1 MKRPYLSIRSKLFL
15 SLLLILLLSY
25 STLLFATVKSFDA
38 FIAKEV
44 SKDLE
49 ASLNFAQNQYFSRAN
64 QLKFALMQPAMAP
77 PVHSHI
83 RSKDNA
89 WLKSAIK
96 RWQTI
101 LPFADVV
108 SIVDPQKMVMARLGS
123 DRSGDILQLPHI
135 LERAFRERQVV
146 VATELVSSEFLC
158 REGVPYYC
166 SPLPGEREAMMIT
179 IAIPVL
185 SPSGELLG
193 GIVAGDLVNKDPY
206 YPYQVQKIFGREVEL
221 TITQR
226 GRKIASSLKN
236 DADFPSIMA
245 PEIYASLERGL
256 PYQGE
261 ARIGAKVY
269 KTAFEPITDSRGGL
283 VGSLSVALSKED
295 FRKIRNDN
303 ERNIMISALIG
314 ILLSFG
320 IAYAATRH
328 VTRPLKALSRGVRK
342 IEEGDLDQRVTVTSG
357 DELGLL
363 ADSFNRMASALAERD
378 GTIKKKNQ
386 ALQEL
391 NELLEKKVTERT
403 AELRMEMERLETV
416 LTSMAEGIVVTDRDN
431 RVILFNPAAQK
442 LFDLVPH
449 RVINQP
455 ADKLGEL
462 GGFAGLAEYIGSVR
476 SDGISAAA
484 REEELAVQGKKL
496 RVNLSPLLD
505 EAETFAGVVMSIRDV
520 TMEEEVDRMKTE
532 FIATVSHELKTPLT
546 SMKGSLQFI
555 LGKGKWLTDTER
567 ELLSV
572 CLRNTDR
579 LIRLISDILDISKIE
594 EGRVEF
600 HFKPQVI
607 GMLATYAIE
616 EIRPLALGRNI
627 TIISEIADD
636 LPPVYGD
643 HDRLVQVLTNLLS
656 NAVKFSPEG
665 KVIMVSAIREVN
677 YVAVSVAD
685 RGTVIEW
692 SDRGK
697 LFKKFQRLEN
707 SENGERGG
715 TGLGLAICKEIIEG
729 HHGKI
734 YYQTGIGGGNVFTF
748 TVPVYEEQY
757 EPG

>member
-15 SLLLILLLSY
+15 SILLILLLSY

-38 FIAKEV
+38 FIAREV

-64 QLKFALMQPAMAP
+64 QIKYALMQPAMAP
-77 PVHSHI
+77 PVHSHLL
-83 RSKDNA
+83 RKDNA
-89 WLKSAIK
+89 WLKSALK

-101 LPFADVV
+101 LPFVDVM
-108 SIVDPQKMVMARLGS
+108 SIVDPQMKVMARLGN
-123 DRSGDILQLPHI
+123 DQSGDTLQLPHI
-135 LERAFRERQVV
+135 LERAFRERQTV
-146 VATELVSSEFLC
+146 VATELVSSDFLC
-158 REGVPYYC
+158 REGMTYYC
-166 SPLPGEREAMMIT
+166 SPPAEEREAMMIT

-185 SPSGELLG
+185 TPSGELLG
-193 GIVAGDLVNKDPY
+193 GLVAGDLVNKDPY
-206 YPYQVQKIFGREVEL
+206 YPNQVQKVFGREVEL

-245 PEIYASLERGL
+245 PEIYANLERGL

-261 ARIGAKVY
+261 ARIGAKIY

-295 FRKIRNDN
+295 FKKIRNDN
-303 ERNIMISALIG
+303 ERNIIISALIG

-328 VTRPLKALSRGVRK
+328 VTQPLKALSRGVRK
-342 IEEGDLDQRVTVTSG
+342 IEEGDLDQRVTVTSE

-378 GTIKKKNQ
+378 VTIKKKNQ

-449 RVINQP
+449 RVVNHP
-455 ADKLGEL
+455 VEKLGEL
-462 GGFAGLAEYIGSVR
+462 GGVSGLAEYINTVRFGELSASVM
-476 SDGISAAA
+476 
-484 REEELAVQGKKL
+484 EKELAVEGKKL
-496 RVNLSPLLD
+496 KVNFSPLLD
-505 EAETFAGVVMSIRDV
+505 ESGSFAGVVTSIRDV
-520 TMEEEVDRMKTE
+520 TLEEAVDRMKTE
-532 FIATVSHELKTPLT
+532 FISTVSHELKTPLT
-546 SMKGSLQFI
+546 SMKGSLQYI
-555 LGKGKWLTDTER
+555 LSKGKWLTGTER

-572 CLRNTDR
+572 CHRNTDR

-594 EGRVEF
+594 EGRVELK
-600 HFKPQVI
+600 FKPQSI
-607 GMLATYAIE
+607 GTLVTYAME
-616 EIRPLALGRNI
+616 EIKPLAMERNI
-627 TIISEIADD
+627 TIINEIGEDI
-636 LPPVYGD
+636 PPVYGD
-643 HDRLVQVLTNLLS
+643 HDRLVQVATNLLS
-656 NAVKFSPEG
+656 NAIKFSPQW
-665 KVIMVSAIREVN
+665 KVVTVSAAREGN
-677 YVAVSVAD
+677 YVAVSVTD
-685 RGTVIEW
+685 RGKVIEW
-692 SDRGK
+692 VDRDK
-697 LFKKFQRLEN
+697 LFKKFQRLERT
-707 SENGERGG
+707 ETGERGG
-715 TGLGLAICKEIIEG
+715 TGLGLVICKEIVER
-729 HHGKI
+729 HHGRI
-734 YYQTGIGGGNVFTF
+734 YYQSGAKGGNVFTF
-748 TVPVYEEQY
+748 TVPVYEEQH
-757 EPG
+757 EPA